1 MNEMLKKEEVFLNDI
16 RGIINSARQNAV
28 RSVDFCRQFYRVY
41 PIANAL
47 RSQLNWTQYRML
59 IQIDDPDK
67 RMYYELESVNNGW
80 TARENLLSASCSAPT
95 KTIQQYAWLYPKI
108 IKPYW
113 QANTNFICL
122 RKHN

>member
-67 RMYYELESVNNGW
+67 RMYYELELSITVGLPE
-80 TARENLLSASCSAPT
+80 RIQPSASYFVPA
-95 KTIQQYAWLYPKI
+95 KTIQQCAWLYRKI